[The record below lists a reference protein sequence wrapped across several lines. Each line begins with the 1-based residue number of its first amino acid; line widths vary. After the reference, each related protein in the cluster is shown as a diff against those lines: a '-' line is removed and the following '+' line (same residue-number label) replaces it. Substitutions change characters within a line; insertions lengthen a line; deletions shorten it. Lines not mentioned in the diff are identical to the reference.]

1 MRLSVTS
8 TLAILGTLSSLVV
21 GTNAALK
28 GVFAHYLVSIVI
40 PSNTMLYYPSTYL
53 CDTATDSRS
62 VAWAAPTKP

>member
-8 TLAILGTLSSLVV
+8 TLALIGTLSSLVV

-40 PSNTMLYYPSTYL
+40 PSNTVLLSEY
-53 CDTATDSRS
+53 
-62 VAWAAPTKP
+62 